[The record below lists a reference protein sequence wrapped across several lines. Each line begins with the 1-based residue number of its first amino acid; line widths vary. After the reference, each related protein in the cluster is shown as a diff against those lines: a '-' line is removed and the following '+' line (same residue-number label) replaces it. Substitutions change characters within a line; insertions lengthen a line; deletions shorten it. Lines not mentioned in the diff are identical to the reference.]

1 MSISAP
7 FIRRPIGTSLLAV
20 ALLLSGIL
28 AFEFLPVAS
37 LPKMDFPVISVGAGL
52 PGADPQTMASA
63 VATPLE
69 RQFGRIA
76 AVNQMTSASQLGS
89 TGVALQFDLNRNID
103 AAARDVQAAINAA
116 RSQLPANLPS
126 NPSYRKVNPSDAPIL
141 LLGLT
146 SDTVTVPQMYDA
158 ADSILS
164 QKLAQVKGVGQVFV
178 WGSSQPAVRAEVN
191 PTLLNKLGVGLDS
204 VRNVLNAAN
213 ANRAKGQLSGATRSW
228 SIGASDQLFT
238 ADQYRP
244 LIVASNPNGGSVRL
258 GDVAEVADSVA
269 DVRNLGLING
279 KPGIIIPVFRQPGA
293 NIIDTVD
300 RVRDLMPY
308 LQSSISPAI
317 QLSIVSDR
325 TTTVRASVKEIER
338 TLLIS
343 IALVILVVFLFLRT
357 ARSTI
362 IPSIAVPLSLV
373 GTFGGMY
380 LLGYSLDN
388 LSLMALAISTG
399 FVVDDAIVVLENI
412 TRYVEHGMD
421 VVQATFKGAAEI
433 GFTVLS
439 MSTSLVAVFIPL
451 LMMGGIVGRL
461 FREFAVTLS
470 IAIGVSLLVS
480 LTTTP
485 TMCAKF
491 LRPSK
496 AEKHNVFY
504 SASEWFF
511 DRFLA
516 IYKHALKWV
525 LAHQPFTGVVTVL
538 VAALSIFLYFKV
550 PTGFFPQQDTGR
562 IQGTVIGAQDLS
574 FQSMSD
580 KMRRYVSIMMK
591 DPAVDTTG
599 GFTGGG
605 SALNQGRFFV
615 MLKPL
620 EQRGACQKQHFWQP
634 CQYVTADDVI
644 NRLRGKLAVVPG
656 ATLILQAQQELSIGG
671 RYGNAQYQYTLQSA
685 NLDDLNSWAP
695 RLLEKLKTLPEL
707 RDQNSDQQDK
717 GLQAKL
723 VIDRDTASRMGITPQ
738 TLDNALYDAFGQRQV
753 STMYRPLNQYHVVME
768 VAKQFQQ
775 SPEALQNI
783 YLRSTA
789 GTPVPLAAFTHFEPS
804 NTPLS
809 VNHQG
814 QLPSVTISFNL
825 GPGVS
830 LGQATD
836 AIERAERTI
845 GFPATIQ
852 AGFQGTA
859 AAFQDSRSNMLILII
874 TALAAVY
881 IVLGM
886 LYESYIHPI
895 TILSTIPSAG
905 VGALLA
911 LLLTHNELNV
921 IGMIGIILLIGLVKK
936 NAIMMIDVALDVE
949 RTQGKKPVEAIYDAC
964 ILRFRPIM
972 MTTMA
977 ALLGGLPLAL
987 GRGTGSEL
995 HRPLGITIVGGLIVS
1010 QALTLFTTP
1019 VVYVYLDRLRLALRG
1034 GEADKSLPETSS
1046 PGAPRP
1052 SPAH

>member
-1 MSISAP
+1 MAA
-7 FIRRPIGTSLLAV
+7 AV
-20 ALLLSGIL
+20 LLSGVL
-28 AFEFLPVAS
+28 AFNFLPVAS

-52 PGADPQTMASA
+52 PGADPQTVASA

-76 AVNQMTSASQLGS
+76 AVNQMTSSSQLGS
-89 TGVALQFDLNRNID
+89 TGIALQFDLGRNID

-126 NPSYRKVNPSDAPIL
+126 NPSYRKVNPADSPIL

-146 SDTVTVPQMYDA
+146 SDTMTIPQMYDA
-158 ADSILS
+158 ADSILA
-164 QKLAQVKGVGQVFV
+164 QKLSQVDGVGQVFV

-191 PTLLNKLGVGLDS
+191 PTLLNKLGIGLDTI
-204 VRNVLNAAN
+204 RNGLNAVN
-213 ANRAKGQLSGATRSW
+213 ANRPKGKVSDSSRAYALDDN
-228 SIGASDQLFT
+228 DQLFT

-244 LIVASNPNGGSVRL
+244 LIMAYQNGAAVRL
-258 GDVAEVADSVA
+258 GDVAEVTDDVA
-269 DVRNLGLING
+269 DRRNLGLVNG

-293 NIIDTVD
+293 NIIETVD
-300 RVRDLMPY
+300 RVKALMPY
-308 LQSSISPAI
+308 LQSSISPAMK
-317 QLSIVSDR
+317 LFVVMDR
-325 TTTVRASVKEIER
+325 TTSVRASVKDIER

-343 IALVILVVFLFLRT
+343 IGLVIMVVFVFLRT
-357 ARSTI
+357 VRATI

-412 TRYVEHGMD
+412 TRYVERGMD

-439 MSTSLVAVFIPL
+439 MSVSLVAVFIPL
-451 LMMGGIVGRL
+451 LMMGGLVGRL

-470 IAIGVSLLVS
+470 MAIGVSLIVS

-491 LRPSK
+491 LRPPK
-496 AEKHNVFY
+496 KEEKHNIFY
-504 SASEWFF
+504 RTSEWFF
-511 DRFLA
+511 DRLLAGYTFL
-516 IYKHALKWV
+516 LKRV
-525 LAHQPFTGVVTVL
+525 LAHQLPVFILTILIAVTSVL
-538 VAALSIFLYFKV
+538 LYTKV
-550 PTGFFPQQDTGR
+550 PFGFFPQQDTGR
-562 IQGTVIGAQDLS
+562 IQGTVIGAQDIS
-574 FQSMSD
+574 FQSMSE
-580 KMRRYVSIMMK
+580 KMRRYVKVILA
-591 DPAVDTTG
+591 DPAVDNMG
-599 GFTGGG
+599 AFTGGNT
-605 SALNQGRFFV
+605 ALNQGRFFI
-615 MLKPL
+615 MLKQL
-620 EQRGACQKQHFWQP
+620 EERGPCQKNHFWEACKYP
-634 CQYVTADDVI
+634 SPDDVI

-656 ATLILQAQQELSIGG
+656 ATLILQSSQELTIGG
-671 RYGNAQYQYTLQSA
+671 RWGNAQYQYTLQSA
-685 NLDDLNSWAP
+685 NLNDLNTWAP
-695 RLLEKLKTLPEL
+695 RLLDKMRTLPEL

-753 STMYRPLNQYHVVME
+753 STMYRALNQYHVVME
-768 VAKQFQQ
+768 VAPQYQQ
-775 SPEALQNI
+775 TPEALQNI
-783 YLRSTA
+783 YLKATNGA
-789 GTPVPLAAFTHFEPS
+789 AIPLAAFTHYEPS
-804 NTPLS
+804 NTPLA

-814 QLPSVTISFNL
+814 QVPSATISFNL
-825 GPGVS
+825 APGVS

-836 AIERAERTI
+836 AIEKAERTI
-845 GFPATIQ
+845 GFPPSITAS
-852 AGFQGTA
+852 FQGTA
-859 AAFQDSRSNMLILII
+859 AAFQDSKSNMLILLI
-874 TALAAVY
+874 TAIGAVY

-905 VGALLA
+905 LGALLA
-911 LLLTHNELNV
+911 LLLTHNELNL
-921 IGMIGIILLIGLVKK
+921 IGIIGIILLIGLVKK
-936 NAIMMIDVALDVE
+936 NAIMMIDVALEVE
-949 RTQGKKPVEAIYDAC
+949 RNQGKRPVEAIYDAC

-987 GRGTGSEL
+987 GNGTGSEL

-1010 QALTLFTTP
+1010 QMLTLFTTP

-1034 GEADKSLPETSS
+1034 GEDKPLPEPLS
-1046 PGAPRP
+1046 PGSPRP

>member
-1 MSISAP
+1 MSISSP
-7 FIRRPIGTSLLAV
+7 FIRRPIGTSLLAM

-28 AFEFLPVAS
+28 AFNFLPVAS
-37 LPKMDFPVISVGAGL
+37 LPRVDFPVIGVGAGL

-76 AVNQMTSASQLGS
+76 AVNQMTSSSQLGTTS
-89 TGVALQFDLNRNID
+89 ITLQFDLNRNID
-103 AAARDVQAAINAA
+103 AAARDVQASINAA

-126 NPSYRKVNPSDAPIL
+126 NPSYRKANPADAPIL
-141 LLGLT
+141 ILALT
-146 SDTVTVPQMYDA
+146 SDTLTVPVMYDA

-164 QKLAQVKGVGQVFV
+164 QKLAQVDGVGQVFV
-178 WGSSQPAVRAEVN
+178 GGAAQPAVRAEVN
-191 PTLLNKLGVGLDS
+191 PTLLNKLGVGLDT
-204 VRNVLNAAN
+204 VRNALSAAN
-213 ANRAKGQLSGATRSW
+213 ANTAKGQVSDGARSY
-228 SIGASDQLFT
+228 SLTDTDQLFT

-244 LIVASNPNGGSVRL
+244 LIISYNNGAAVRL
-258 GDVAEVADSVA
+258 GDVADVRDAVS
-269 DVRNLGLING
+269 DVRNIGLANG
-279 KPGIIIPVFRQPGA
+279 KPSVLIIVFRQPGA
-293 NIIDTVD
+293 NIIETVD
-300 RVRDLMPY
+300 RVRALMPF

-317 QLSIVSDR
+317 KLTIAMDR
-325 TTTVRASVKEIER
+325 TVTVRASVKDIET
-338 TLLIS
+338 TLIIS
-343 IALVILVVFLFLRT
+343 IILVILVVFAFLRT
-357 ARSTI
+357 LRATI

-421 VVQATFKGAAEI
+421 AVQAAFKGAAEI
-433 GFTVLS
+433 GFTVVS
-439 MSTSLVAVFIPL
+439 MSVSLVAVFIPL

-470 IAIGVSLLVS
+470 IAIGVSLMVS

-491 LRPSK
+491 LRPPK
-496 AEKHNVFY
+496 EEKRNFFY
-504 SASEWFF
+504 RWSEWVF
-511 DRFLA
+511 DRLLA
-516 IYKHALKWV
+516 SYSRSLTWV
-525 LAHQPFTGVVTVL
+525 LAHQPVTLVVTIL
-538 VAALSIFLYFKV
+538 VACLSVYLYVIV
-550 PTGFFPQQDTGR
+550 PKGFFPQQDTGR
-562 IQGTVIGAQDLS
+562 IMGAVMAAQDIS

-580 KMRRYVSIMMK
+580 KMRRYVNIVMK
-591 DPAVDTTG
+591 DPAVDTVVGFAG
-599 GFTGGG
+599 GNT
-605 SALNQGRFFV
+605 ALNQGRFFM

-620 EQRGACQKQHFWQP
+620 EQRSDCQTKHFWQSCP
-634 CQYVTADDVI
+634 IVTADDVI

-656 ATLILQAQQELSIGG
+656 ATLILQSAQDLTIGG
-671 RYGNAQYQYTLQSA
+671 RFGNAQYQYTLQSA
-685 NLDDLNSWAP
+685 SLDDLNNWAP
-695 RLLEKLKTLPEL
+695 RLLQKLKSLPEL

-723 VIDRDTASRMGITPQ
+723 VIDRDTASRLGITAQ

-768 VAKQFQQ
+768 VAPQFQQ
-775 SPEALQNI
+775 TPEALQNI
-783 YLRSTA
+783 YLRSTS
-789 GTPVPLAAFTHFEPS
+789 GTPVPLAAFTHYEPS
-804 NTPLS
+804 NTPLA

-814 QLPSVTISFNL
+814 QVPSVTISFNL
-825 GPGVS
+825 APGVS
-830 LGQATD
+830 LGQATQ
-836 AIERAERTI
+836 AIENAERTI
-845 GFPATIQ
+845 GFPPTI
-852 AGFQGTA
+852 AASFQGTA
-859 AAFQDSRSNMLILII
+859 AAFQDSLSSEPILIL
-874 TALAAVY
+874 TALITVY

-895 TILSTIPSAG
+895 TILSTLPSAG

-921 IGMIGIILLIGLVKK
+921 IGTIGIILLIGLVKK

-949 RTQGKKPVEAIYDAC
+949 RTQGKKPVEAIYEAC

-995 HRPLGITIVGGLIVS
+995 HRPLGITIVGGLTVS
-1010 QALTLFTTP
+1010 QMLTLFTTP

-1034 GEADKSLPETSS
+1034 GEEKSLPEASS
-1046 PGAPRP
+1046 SGSPRP